1 MANIKLVTDSSAG
14 LTDEEIKEYDITIVP
29 LSVMIDDQV
38 YVEREDITND
48 EFVAKMAE
56 SANLPKTSQPPLGRF
71 VEVFD
76 RLGADGSQVLCID
89 MMASLSGTVHAAEQA
104 ATMTETDVTVIDS
117 LTTDRALAYQLIEAA
132 KAIRAGATME
142 EAVAKARETEKKTTL
157 YLAIDNVKNLVAG
170 GRVSKFAGTLSG
182 VLNIKPMLKVG
193 NGEIEIPAKVRG
205 NKGMHKLWSQIVAD
219 MVKGP
224 EIVAIGISHV
234 AAGKEMEWLKAQ
246 LNEAFPDIP
255 VLVRTTVPVIATN
268 TGFGANCL
276 IYYTK

>member
-56 SANLPKTSQPPLGRF
+56 STNLPKTSQPPLGKF

-89 MMASLSGTVHAAEQA
+89 MMASLSGTVHAAEQS

-132 KAIRAGATME
+132 KAIKAGATME
-142 EAVAKARETEKKTTL
+142 EVVAKARETEKKTTL